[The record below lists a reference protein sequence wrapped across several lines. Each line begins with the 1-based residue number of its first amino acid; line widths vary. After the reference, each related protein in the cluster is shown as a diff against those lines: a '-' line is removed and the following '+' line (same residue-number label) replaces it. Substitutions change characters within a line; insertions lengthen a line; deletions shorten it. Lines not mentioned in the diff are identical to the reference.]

1 MDQTI
6 YKVTM
11 EDGTTFEV
19 VSDQRD
25 IAKWE
30 TMPFGTP
37 WNEADRKLFTY
48 SRFRAWNASRRTK
61 KTAETWDDWNELC
74 VEVAS
79 VEEAEA
85 PDPGHS
91 AASAES

>member
-1 MDQTI
+1 MDQIT

-11 EDGTTFEV
+11 EDGTDYEV

-30 TMPFGTP
+30 VQPFGTS
-37 WNEADRKLFTY
+37 WSEAPTRLFTY
-48 SRFRAWNASRRTK
+48 SRFRAWNASRRAK

-74 VEVAS
+74 VEVAA